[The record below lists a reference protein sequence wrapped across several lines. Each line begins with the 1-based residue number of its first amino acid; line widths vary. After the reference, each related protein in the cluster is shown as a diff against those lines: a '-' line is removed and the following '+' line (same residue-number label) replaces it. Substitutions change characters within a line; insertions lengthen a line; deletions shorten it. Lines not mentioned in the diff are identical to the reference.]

1 MCAFGGLA
9 AILVCAIGIVSLVH
23 SPAKAQAVRPAG
35 AVDGQ
40 LTKMDPAKFSD
51 WYTRWKQYIDHDAR
65 SNRFC
70 DREMGEQL
78 GWLVSPYLS
87 AFYYG
92 YLASK
97 DPHWIELQQNWAD
110 SLIKRA
116 VREPDGFPG
125 WPKVGGIAA
134 PVENYDEFYA
144 DSMLG
149 EAMALRPIVLMSA
162 EILKTPALKAK
173 YGDKAQSYID
183 LSEQIYAK
191 WDSRGGWRDTD
202 QGGGISI
209 VLPFGIDQKTGGW
222 TDGYK
227 DRRDPNVGF
236 SHPDNKAN
244 LIAMW
249 LLAMYDATGKAI
261 YKERAEKWFRLM
273 KSRMKPKADG
283 TFEIWA
289 YWSPAGPWD
298 YKSFHRPK
306 HWVGVHPN
314 PGYYS
319 VDVEAIVTAYEHN
332 VVFTRDDIRRL
343 VATSHAEKRSWSALI
358 PYDTQT
364 QRQFEGTLKP
374 DSWTGLGDTPWYLA
388 LQAQQS
394 KADR

>member
-1 MCAFGGLA
+1 MRTFGTV
-9 AILVCAIGIVSLVH
+9 AIVFMSATGITCLING
-23 SPAKAQAVRPAG
+23 PAEAQAVRVATT
-35 AVDGQ
+35 ADGQ
-40 LTKMDPAKFSD
+40 IAKLDHAKLSD
-51 WYTRWKQYIDHDAR
+51 WYARWKQYIDHDAR

-70 DREMGEQL
+70 DKEMGEQV
-78 GWLVSPYLS
+78 GWLISPYLS

-97 DPHWIELQQNWAD
+97 DPHWVDMLQNWAD
-110 SLIKRA
+110 SWIRRA

-149 EAMALRPIVLMSA
+149 EAMALRPLVLMSA

-191 WDSRGGWRDTD
+191 WDSRGAWRDAD
-202 QGGGISI
+202 PGGGISI

-222 TDGYK
+222 TEGYK
-227 DRRDPNVGF
+227 DRHDPHVGF

-244 LIAMW
+244 LVGMW
-249 LLAMYDATGKAI
+249 LLAMYDATGKSI
-261 YKERAEKWFRLM
+261 YRERAEKWFRLM

-283 TFEIWA
+283 TFEIWS

-314 PGYYS
+314 PGYYAI
-319 VDVEAIVTAYEHN
+319 DVEAIVIAYQHD
-332 VVFTRDDIRRL
+332 VVFTKDDIDRL
-343 VATSHAEKRSWSALI
+343 IATSHAEKRSWAALI
-358 PYDTQT
+358 PYDMATR
-364 QRQFEGTLKP
+364 RQFEDSLKP
-374 DSWTGLGDTPWYLA
+374 DSWAGLGDTPWYLA
-388 LQAQQS
+388 LQIRQD
-394 KADR
+394 KIDR